1 MKGHR
6 LLALAVATVA
16 LLASFAVGFE
26 LRTQSLSEPA
36 PAPRSAPLRTQVLD
50 DLQAYYF
57 RRLPRAAARARTV
70 SAMLESLGDPYTRYL
85 PPTAYTQLRNA
96 EAGTYPGVG
105 LGLLREPRGLRVTAS
120 IPGLP
125 GREAGIRPGDVITTI
140 DGTSLASLS
149 YRRALDLI
157 GGRAGQAMHLK
168 VVRSGHAPMEL
179 TLVRRP
185 IVLPYVSSR
194 VVRSGG
200 ERVCVI
206 RLLSFPATAAAQ
218 VRRIAARAGRRRE
231 PVILDLRGN
240 PGGLLSQAV
249 GVVRVFAARG
259 IVVKTRGLHEP
270 ARRFEADGT
279 AVGKLRLAV
288 LINGGTASAAEVVA
302 GALRADA
309 GAIVIGRR
317 SYGKGTVQAIEPLD
331 GGGALKLTVARFTLP
346 GGLVVEG
353 RGIRPNIAVTARPG
367 PTDRVLRAAL
377 FALRDP

>member
-1 MKGHR
+1 M
-6 LLALAVATVA
+6 
-16 LLASFAVGFE
+16 
-26 LRTQSLSEPA
+26 
-36 PAPRSAPLRTQVLD
+36 QVLD

-57 RRLPRAAARARTV
+57 RRLPRSAYRAHTV
-70 SAMLESLGDPYTRYL
+70 AAMLQTLGDPYTRYL
-85 PPTAYTQLRNA
+85 APTAYTQLRNA
-96 EAGTYPGVG
+96 EAGSYPGVG
-105 LGLLREPRGLRVTAS
+105 LGLLRERRGLRVTAS

-157 GGRAGQAMHLK
+157 GGRVGQPMRLE
-168 VVRSGHAPMEL
+168 VVRSGHAPMKL

-194 VVRSGG
+194 LVRSGG
-200 ERVCVI
+200 AHVCVI

-218 VRRIAARAGRRRE
+218 VRRIAARAARRHE

-249 GVVRVFAARG
+249 AVVRVFAARG

-270 ARRFEADGT
+270 GRRFEADDT

-288 LINGGTASAAEVVA
+288 LINAGTASAAEVVA

-309 GAIVIGRR
+309 GAIVVGRR

-353 RGIRPNIAVTARPG
+353 RGIRPDIPIAARPG

-377 FALRDP
+377 LALRDP

>member
-1 MKGHR
+1 V
-6 LLALAVATVA
+6 LAVVAAA

-26 LRTQSLSEPA
+26 LRTHSLPGAA
-36 PAPRSAPLRTQVLD
+36 PPPPPPRLRTQVLA
-50 DLQAYYF
+50 DLESYYYRALPPAAY
-57 RRLPRAAARARTV
+57 RARTV
-70 SAMLESLGDPYTRYL
+70 QAMLRTLGDPYTRYL
-85 PPTAYTQLRNA
+85 PPNAYSELQSA
-96 EAGTYPGVG
+96 ESGTYPGVG

-125 GREAGIRPGDVITTI
+125 ARQAGIRPGDVITTI

-157 GGRAGQAMHLK
+157 GGQAGSAMHLE
-168 VVRSGHAPMEL
+168 VVRPGHAPMEL

-194 VVRSGG
+194 VVRFRGM
-200 ERVCVI
+200 RVCVI
-206 RLLSFPATAAAQ
+206 RLLSFPATAATR
-218 VRRIAARAGRRRE
+218 VRELAERAERRDE

-249 GVVRVFAARG
+249 AVVRVFARSG
-259 IVVKTRGLHEP
+259 LVVSTHGLHEP
-270 ARRFEADGT
+270 EREFVADGT
-279 AVGKLRLAV
+279 AVGRLRLAV
-288 LINGGTASAAEVVA
+288 LINSGTASAAEVVS

-309 GAIVIGRR
+309 GAIVVGRR
-317 SYGKGTVQAIEPLD
+317 SYGKGTVQAIEPLAA
-331 GGGALKLTVARFTLP
+331 GGALKLTVAGFTLP

-353 RGIRPNIAVTARPG
+353 RGIRPDIAVEARAG

-377 FALRDP
+377 VALRRR